1 MRKISINIYQDLCE
15 HPGRLAGCSDKSYG
29 KNHEHR
35 DLIERDQDRVYRQ
48 TVLKAAVKSGSNNNR
63 PKTSNNGD
71 GLSMMDPIERTACME
86 QKYSANVEVN
96 CICVTSFT
104 D

>member
-1 MRKISINIYQDLCE
+1 MGKISINIYQDLCR
-15 HPGRLAGCSDKSYG
+15 HPGRPGGRSDKSYG

-35 DLIERDQDRVYRQ
+35 DLIERNQGRVYRQ
-48 TVLKAAVKSGSNNNR
+48 TVLKAVVKSGSNNNR

-96 CICVTSFT
+96 CTCVTSFT

>member
-1 MRKISINIYQDLCE
+1 LG
-15 HPGRLAGCSDKSYG
+15 HLGGCSDKSYE

-48 TVLKAAVKSGSNNNR
+48 TVGKGVGTSDSNNNP

-71 GLSMMDPIERTACME
+71 GLSMMEPMERTACME
-86 QKYSANVEVN
+86 QKYSAKFEVN
-96 CICVTSFT
+96 CVCVTSFT